1 MAYSL
6 PSLRQNENSF
16 EQIVALPHCIIV
28 LPLPFMEVKSTEY
41 LISSPDVESCPKGTL
56 PEVAFIGRSNVGKSS
71 LINMLSNKKELAKV
85 SSSPGKTQMI
95 NHFLINKNMFWVD
108 LPGYGFAKVSQTK
121 RGTWTKMIWNYV
133 EKRDNL
139 QTLFVLIDSRHT
151 PQRMDIDF
159 VNKLGEKAIP
169 FTLVFTKADKE
180 SQKEVSEHVSQ
191 FKKDF
196 EITIGGPLK
205 MTWELYTQE
214 QKPKM
219 AIFVSKYDHCL
230 YDILG
235 RFSTGE
241 LPIEIP
247 LIISNHLD
255 LKAISDCFSIPF
267 YNVPFT
273 KDTKIESE
281 KRHIELLQKFN
292 IDFIVLQ
299 KKLQEQGFDLI
310 YDKNSYINKVPK
322 YAPAEVKVV
331 KTKTFHD
338 PETGYYVISQFN
350 ILGITANQSYRCDLT
365 AFDQDGKEI
374 ISWKTEGL
382 SFSPRPA
389 TIYSGQTNIKPDQVP
404 TVKSSTVK
412 CEVADAI

>member
-191 FKKDF
+191 FKK
-196 EITIGGPLK
+196 ELLK
-205 MTWELYTQE
+205 TWAEL
-214 QKPKM
+214 PV
-219 AIFVSKYDHCL
+219 IFVSSAVKRL
-230 YDILG
+230 ARKEILE
-235 RFSTGE
+235 F
-241 LPIEIP
+241 IEQ
-247 LIISNHLD
+247 LRLH
-255 LKAISDCFSIPF
+255 
-267 YNVPFT
+267 
-273 KDTKIESE
+273 
-281 KRHIELLQKFN
+281 
-292 IDFIVLQ
+292 
-299 KKLQEQGFDLI
+299 
-310 YDKNSYINKVPK
+310 YI
-322 YAPAEVKVV
+322 PAEK
-331 KTKTFHD
+331 
-338 PETGYYVISQFN
+338 
-350 ILGITANQSYRCDLT
+350 L
-365 AFDQDGKEI
+365 KEQAED
-374 ISWKTEGL
+374 K
-382 SFSPRPA
+382 
-389 TIYSGQTNIKPDQVP
+389 
-404 TVKSSTVK
+404 
-412 CEVADAI
+412 